1 MKLSVVE
8 AEAQLAELVRRAES
22 GEEVVLTRDGR
33 DVIRFE
39 PVLAKK
45 ATTPEEKRALFA
57 EIGRRARERGPDG
70 GPSAAR
76 SQDFLYD
83 EFGIPK

>member
-1 MKLSVVE
+1 MKVSVTE
-8 AEAQLAELVRRAES
+8 AKAQLTDLVRRAEI
-22 GEEVVLTRDGR
+22 GEEVVLTRHGQEVVR
-33 DVIRFE
+33 LQ
-39 PVLAKK
+39 PVARKK

-57 EIGRRARERGPDG
+57 KIRAMAIARGPDE

>member
-1 MKLSVVE
+1 LRLSVAE
-8 AEAQLAELVRRAES
+8 AEAQFSELVRRAEN

-33 DVIRFE
+33 DIVRFE
-39 PVLAKK
+39 PVPVKK

-57 EIGRRARERGPDG
+57 EIRRRARERGPDG
-70 GPSAAR
+70 GPNAAR